1 VLDYVVELIDNEEN
15 DVKTKKIDHFFFC
28 DWCFEVQVRK
38 N

>member
-1 VLDYVVELIDNEEN
+1 MIDNEEN
-15 DVKTKKIDHFFFC
+15 DVKTKKTDHFFS